1 MDLERAIQSGELN
14 KEAYNELAFAN
25 YNEKALVPCE
35 KCGRT
40 FLPDSLKR
48 HLKGC
53 KGEQPLKKGGKFKS
67 YLRAQS

>member
-1 MDLERAIQSGELN
+1 M
-14 KEAYNELAFAN
+14 
-25 YNEKALVPCE
+25 PCE

-53 KGEQPLKKGGKFKS
+53 KGEQPLKKGGKYKS
-67 YLRAQS
+67 YLWAKSVKDRSEDDKQALSKSMINT